1 MEVLKLDRMKSLIEE
16 LNNYRNEYYNNNNSI
31 ISDYEYDKLFDE
43 LKELENILQ
52 VVMPN
57 SPTQQVGYAVVSNLE
72 KVKHEYPLLSLDK
85 TKSIEDIIKFA
96 DGHSIVFSAKMDGLT
111 VCLTYENGY
120 LIKAETRGDGFEG
133 ELITH
138 NINTFSNV
146 PKIIPY
152 KEHLVVVGE
161 AILTK
166 DKLDIVNRNLP
177 EDKQYKHVRNLVS
190 GTVRQLDSSVC
201 AEREPLF
208 IAWDCRTPIAKTL
221 SKKFEILKNYGFS
234 IVPGGV
240 LHGIS
245 PKSIIKE
252 DMYETLN
259 NNIQTILNYC
269 SEMKYPIDGIVI
281 TYNNI
286 SYGDSLGSTSH
297 HFKNAIAYK
306 FYDEETVT
314 HLRDIEWS
322 MGRTG
327 VLTPVAIFDE
337 IVIDGTDVSRASLSN
352 VSIMKSLHLGIGDEI
367 TVFKS
372 GQIIPQVSENLT
384 KSDNYILPTKCP
396 YCNSDIE
403 LITNNESTE
412 MYCTNP
418 NCNAKLLNILSY
430 FVSKPCMNIVGLSE
444 ASLKLFL
451 DKGWIT
457 NPIDIYTK
465 LLSKYSD
472 IVRLEGWGEKSAS
485 KLKQSIT
492 NSINIKLENA
502 INALGIAGIGVKVS
516 KDIAK
521 YCEYNW
527 HNFIDE
533 SYYNSFCNI
542 EGIGDIMYKTLYD
555 YITNNKNYIIELF
568 NHFNFIDKVVE
579 FSNAAPNILHK
590 TFVITGSLTQFK
602 NRNELVN
609 KIESLGGTVT
619 GSVSAKTDYLINNDI
634 DSNSS
639 KNKKAK
645 ELNIPIITE
654 EDFIKLMLGTELSN
668 IIEDTI
674 LNPENT
680 TFVNTESINSNL
692 IQKKSNKL
700 F

>member
-1 MEVLKLDRMKSLIEE
+1 MEVPSLDRMKSLVEE

-43 LKELENILQ
+43 LKELEDNLQ

-57 SPTQQVGYAVVSNLE
+57 SPTQQVGYEVVSNLE

-85 TKSIEDIIKFA
+85 TKSIKDIVKFA
-96 DGHSIVFSAKMDGLT
+96 DGHSIVLSAKMDGLT

-166 DKLDIVNRNLP
+166 DKLDIVNRDLS
-177 EDKQYKHVRNLVS
+177 EDKQYKHVRNLAS
-190 GTVRQLDSSVC
+190 GTVRQLDSSIC
-201 AEREPLF
+201 AKREPLF
-208 IAWDCRTPIAKTL
+208 IAWDCKTSIAKTL
-221 SKKFEILKNYGFS
+221 SDKFSVLKDYGFT

-245 PKSIIKE
+245 PKSVVKE
-252 DMYETLN
+252 DMYETID
-259 NNIQTILNYC
+259 NNIQTIVDYC
-269 SEMKYPIDGIVI
+269 SEKNYPIDGIVI

-286 SYGDSLGSTSH
+286 AYGDSLGGTSH

-352 VSIMKSLHLGIGDEI
+352 VSVMKSLHLGIGDEI

-384 KSDNYILPTKCP
+384 KSDNYVLPTKCP
-396 YCNSDIE
+396 YCNSNVE

-465 LLSKYSD
+465 LLSKYGD

-485 KLKQSIT
+485 NLKQSIT
-492 NSINIKLENA
+492 NSVNIKLENA
-502 INALGIAGIGVKVS
+502 INALGITGIGVKVS

-521 YCEYNW
+521 YCKYNW

-555 YITNNKNYIIELF
+555 YITNNRDYIIELF
-568 NHFNFIDKVVE
+568 SLFNFTDKIEE
-579 FSNAAPNILHK
+579 FNKSAPNILNK

-619 GSVSAKTDYLINNDI
+619 GSVSNKTDYLINNDI
-634 DSNSS
+634 NSNSS

-654 EDFIKLMLGTELSN
+654 EDFIKLTIGTELSD
-668 IIEDTI
+668 IIENTI

-680 TFVNTESINSNL
+680 TFVNTESIDSNL
-692 IQKKSNKL
+692 IKKKSNKL

>member
-1 MEVLKLDRMKSLIEE
+1 MEVSSLDRMKSLVEE

-43 LKELENILQ
+43 LKELEDILQ

-57 SPTQQVGYAVVSNLE
+57 SPTQQVGYEVVSNLE

-85 TKSIEDIIKFA
+85 TKSIKDIVKFA
-96 DGHSIVFSAKMDGLT
+96 DGHSIVLSAKMDGLT

-166 DKLDIVNRNLP
+166 DKLDIVNRDLS
-177 EDKQYKHVRNLVS
+177 EDKQYKHVRNLAS
-190 GTVRQLDSSVC
+190 GTVRQLDSSIC
-201 AEREPLF
+201 AKREPLF
-208 IAWDCRTPIAKTL
+208 IAWDCKTSIAKTL
-221 SKKFEILKNYGFS
+221 SDKFNILKDYGFT
-234 IVPGGV
+234 IVPGAV

-245 PKSIIKE
+245 PKSVVKD
-252 DMYETLN
+252 DMYETID
-259 NNIQTILNYC
+259 NNIQTIANYC
-269 SEMKYPIDGIVI
+269 SEKNYPIDGIVI

-286 SYGDSLGSTSH
+286 AYGDSLGGTSH

-337 IVIDGTDVSRASLSN
+337 IVIDGTDVGRASLSN
-352 VSIMKSLHLGIGDEI
+352 VSIVKSLHLGIGDEI

-384 KSDNYILPTKCP
+384 KSDNYVLPTKCP
-396 YCNSDIE
+396 YCNSDVE

-418 NCNAKLLNILSY
+418 NCDAKLLNILSY

-465 LLSKYSD
+465 LLSKYWD

-492 NSINIKLENA
+492 NSVNIKLENA
-502 INALGIAGIGVKVS
+502 INALGITGIGVKVS

-521 YCEYNW
+521 YCKYNW

-533 SYYNSFCNI
+533 SYYNSFCSI

-555 YITNNKNYIIELF
+555 YITNNKDYIIELF
-568 NHFNFIDKVVE
+568 SLFNFTDKIEE
-579 FSNAAPNILHK
+579 FNKSAPNILNK

-619 GSVSAKTDYLINNDI
+619 GSVSNKTDYLINNDI
-634 DSNSS
+634 NSDSS
-639 KNKKAK
+639 KNRKAK

-654 EDFIKLMLGTELSN
+654 EDFIKLTIGTELSN
-668 IIEDTI
+668 IIENTV
-674 LNPENT
+674 LNPGNT
-680 TFVNTESINSNL
+680 TFVNTESIDSNL
-692 IQKKSNKL
+692 MRRKSNKL

>member
-1 MEVLKLDRMKSLIEE
+1 MEVSSLDRMKSLIEE

-43 LKELENILQ
+43 LKELEDNLQ
-52 VVMPN
+52 VIMPN
-57 SPTQQVGYAVVSNLE
+57 SPTQQVGYTVVSNLE

-85 TKSIEDIIKFA
+85 TKSIKDIVKFA
-96 DGHSIVFSAKMDGLT
+96 DGHSIVLSAKMDGLT

-120 LIKAETRGDGFEG
+120 LMKAETRGDGFEG

-166 DKLDIVNRNLP
+166 DKLDIVNRDLS
-177 EDKQYKHVRNLVS
+177 EDKQYKHVRNLAS
-190 GTVRQLDSSVC
+190 GTVRQLDSSIC
-201 AEREPLF
+201 AKREPLF
-208 IAWDCRTPIAKTL
+208 IAWDCKTSIAKTL
-221 SKKFEILKNYGFS
+221 SDKFNILKDYGFT
-234 IVPGGV
+234 IVPGAV

-245 PKSIIKE
+245 PKSAIKE
-252 DMYETLN
+252 DMYETID
-259 NNIQTILNYC
+259 NNIQTIANYC
-269 SEMKYPIDGIVI
+269 SEKRYPIDGIVI

-286 SYGDSLGSTSH
+286 AYGDSLGGTSH

-314 HLRDIEWS
+314 HLGDIEWS

-352 VSIMKSLHLGIGDEI
+352 VSVMKSLHLGIGDEI

-384 KSDNYILPTKCP
+384 KSDNYVLPTKCP
-396 YCNSDIE
+396 YCNSNVE

-465 LLSKYSD
+465 LLSKYED

-485 KLKQSIT
+485 NLKQSIT
-492 NSINIKLENA
+492 NSVNIKLENA
-502 INALGIAGIGVKVS
+502 INALGITGIGVKVS

-521 YCEYNW
+521 YCKYNW

-542 EGIGDIMYKTLYD
+542 EGIGDIMYKTLYN
-555 YITNNKNYIIELF
+555 YITNNRDYIIELF
-568 NHFNFIDKVVE
+568 SLFNFTDKIEE
-579 FSNAAPNILHK
+579 FNKSAPNILNK

-619 GSVSAKTDYLINNDI
+619 GSVSNKTDYLINNDI
-634 DSNSS
+634 NSDSS

-654 EDFIKLMLGTELSN
+654 EDFIKLTIGTELSN
-668 IIEDTI
+668 IIENTI

-680 TFVNTESINSNL
+680 TFVNTESIDYNL
-692 IQKKSNKL
+692 IKKKSNKL